1 MLLFIT
7 KQYGENPMETRF
19 NTSHVTLYRYLE
31 FVQKVQEAFQYI
43 SCYSLSQANP
53 ARSTRT
59 RRFNTSHVT
68 LYLWKGSYLFWYP
81 WCFNTSH
88 VTLYHHSGDS
98 TEMVKHRFNTSHVT
112 LYPNTDSHRSFR
124 ESSFNTSHV
133 TLYLKAPLSA
143 ENAIPFQYI
152 SCYSLSSRK
161 T

>member
-1 MLLFIT
+1 MV
-7 KQYGENPMETRF
+7 KHRF
-19 NTSHVTLYRYLE
+19 NTSHVTLYPYKRR
-31 FVQKVQEAFQYI
+31 VRCKQNPFQYI
-43 SCYSLSQANP
+43 SCYSLSRDCSCNCITLIVSIHLMLLFIIVLLFKVKF
-53 ARSTRT
+53 STSFQYISCYSLSRT
-59 RRFNTSHVT
+59 FRHTV
-68 LYLWKGSYLFWYP
+68 LP
-81 WCFNTSH
+81 WF
-88 VTLYHHSGDS
+88 
-98 TEMVKHRFNTSHVT
+98 RFNTSHVT